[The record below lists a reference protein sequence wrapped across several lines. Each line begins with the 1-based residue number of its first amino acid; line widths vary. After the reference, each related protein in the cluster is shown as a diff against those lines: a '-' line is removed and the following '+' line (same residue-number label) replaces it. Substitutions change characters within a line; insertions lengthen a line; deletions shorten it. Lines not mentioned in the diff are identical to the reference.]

1 VSVLFS
7 ELFVFVSV
15 FTSVDECVARMR
27 DIQCLVYCIVA
38 CLVLILCL
46 FDGCNEEPI
55 RIPSATLPVSDDVE
69 DGVSPL
75 PVMRNHGNGSSSSN
89 SVTSQQ
95 NAASA
100 AASVGSVS
108 MKTALTDTADN
119 LHQLSLYVL
128 FAAKYTGLSSCYSW
142 KRD

>member
-1 VSVLFS
+1 VLFS

-15 FTSVDECVARMR
+15 FTSVDECVARMT
-27 DIQCLVYCIVA
+27 DIQCIVYCIVA

-55 RIPSATLPVSDDVE
+55 RIPSATLPASDDVE

-75 PVMRNHGNGSSSSN
+75 PVMRNHGNGSN

-95 NAASA
+95 NATSA

-128 FAAKYTGLSSCYSW
+128 FAAKYTGLSSCYS
-142 KRD
+142 